1 MHSPSVDSVATV
13 MRRLDVWW
21 AVAGGWAIDLWLDEQ
36 TREHHDVEVAV
47 RRDDQTEIWDALHN
61 DWELLCLDPPGGE
74 WRQWHRSS
82 GIEPPSFQVK
92 AHASPFEFDLFLE
105 STVDDTWMFR
115 RDDRVQKSL
124 DEMTAT
130 RSGTPIVRPEIQLL
144 YMAKSEEPKN
154 EHDFTVA
161 SPSLDDESRDW
172 LRRALT
178 IVDPQHRWLARLS
191 PA

>member
-1 MHSPSVDSVATV
+1 
-13 MRRLDVWW
+13 
-21 AVAGGWAIDLWLDEQ
+21 
-36 TREHHDVEVAV
+36 
-47 RRDDQTEIWDALHN
+47 
-61 DWELLCLDPPGGE
+61 
-74 WRQWHRSS
+74 
-82 GIEPPSFQVK
+82 
-92 AHASPFEFDLFLE
+92 
-105 STVDDTWMFR
+105 MFR

-124 DEMTAT
+124 DELTAT